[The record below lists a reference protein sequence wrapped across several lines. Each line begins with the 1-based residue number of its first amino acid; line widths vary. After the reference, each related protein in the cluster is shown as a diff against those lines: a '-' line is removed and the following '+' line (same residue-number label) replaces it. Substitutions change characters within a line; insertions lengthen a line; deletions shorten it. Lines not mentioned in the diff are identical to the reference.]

1 MDQTTNPTD
10 SPSKPRTKQA
20 TLRDKRS
27 RVGRASGSRSR
38 RELMRIQR
46 DIQNIQR
53 LTHA

>member
-1 MDQTTNPTD
+1 MNTATNPAD
-10 SPSKPRTKQA
+10 SPVKLSNRQA

-27 RVGRASGSRSR
+27 RIGRASGSRSR

-53 LTHA
+53 LTQA